1 MNNILHLKYAV
12 EIERT
17 GSITKAAENLYM
29 GQPNLSRAIRE
40 LEDSLGINI
49 FMRSSKGV
57 VPTEQGRVFLNY
69 ARDILRQI
77 EEMENLCSTAVDS
90 RQRFDI
96 SVPRASYVSYA
107 FTGFL
112 KEMDLSRDISVN
124 YRETNSMQA
133 IKNVAEG
140 VNNIA
145 LVRYQ
150 TVYESFFLKYLKER
164 RLQSEEIWEFENLAL
179 MSEAHPLA
187 WQGNITQADLD
198 EYTEIVHGDVAVPIL
213 PTSDARTASNSEHKR
228 RCIVIYERG
237 SQFELLS
244 RLPTTYMWVSP
255 LPEDVLQCFDLAQ
268 KKCYVPDNSYKD
280 VLICREGYQL
290 NRNEM
295 LFLEKLRD
303 TVEMVRVC

>member
-40 LEDSLGINI
+40 LEDSLGISI

-57 VPTEQGRVFLNY
+57 APTDQGRVFLNY

-77 EEMENLCSTAVDS
+77 EEMENLCSTSVDS
-90 RQRFDI
+90 KQRFDI
-96 SVPRASYVSYA
+96 SVPSASYVSYA

-133 IKNVAEG
+133 IKNVTDGA
-140 VNNIA
+140 NNIA

-150 TVYESFFLKYLKER
+150 TVYEPFFLKYLKER
-164 RLQSEEIWEFENLAL
+164 RLQHEAIWEFEKLAI
-179 MSEAHPLA
+179 MSQAHPLA
-187 WQGNITQADLD
+187 WQGNITRNDLD
-198 EYTEIVHGDVAVPIL
+198 EYTEIVQGDVAVPNL
-213 PTSDARTASNSEHKR
+213 PASDARMMDNSECR
-228 RCIVIYERG
+228 RRSIVIYERG

-244 RLPTTYMWVSP
+244 RLPTTFMWVSP
-255 LPEDVLQCFDLAQ
+255 IPEDVLECFDLVQ
-268 KKCYVPDNSYKD
+268 KKCPVPDNSYRD

-290 NRNEM
+290 NRNEI

-303 TVEMVRVC
+303 TVEMVKV

>member
-40 LEDSLGINI
+40 LEDSLGISI

-112 KEMDLSRDISVN
+112 KEMDLRRDISVN

-133 IKNVAEG
+133 IKNVADG

-150 TVYESFFLKYLKER
+150 TVHESFFLKYLKER
-164 RLQSEEIWEFENLAL
+164 RLQHEEIWEFENLAL
-179 MSEAHPLA
+179 MSQAHPLA
-187 WQGNITQADLD
+187 WQGDISQTDLD
-198 EYTEIVHGDVAVPIL
+198 EYTEIVHGDTAVPVL
-213 PTSDARTASNSEHKR
+213 PAGDARMPANPENKR

-255 LPEDVLQCFDLAQ
+255 IPADVLECFDLVE
-268 KKCYVPDNSYKD
+268 KKCPVPDNSYKD

-290 NRNEM
+290 NRNEI

-303 TVEMVRVC
+303 TVEMVRV